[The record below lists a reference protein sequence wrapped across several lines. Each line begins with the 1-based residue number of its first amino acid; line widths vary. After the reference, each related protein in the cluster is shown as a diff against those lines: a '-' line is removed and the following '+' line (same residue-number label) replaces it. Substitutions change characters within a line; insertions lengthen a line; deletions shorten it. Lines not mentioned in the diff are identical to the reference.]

1 MRYASW
7 KFKLETGHLNSQP
20 DGIDENLMN
29 TEKNNYNSL
38 PLSIRAYSEQR
49 HCFIIKLED
58 VILIKIN
65 WITKLLGC
73 NVIISKWLWF
83 TIHNHRITIV
93 CGSVSRVTKTLSL
106 IEQSNQTL
114 EYLYY
119 INTGTFAGLIGLLT
133 EGDSS
138 RADDCWAIAKIELWN
153 FLHNNGMRG
162 LIHCPIPLSVMP
174 YHACNAVEWCGSAKM
189 TIDCVLPIQS
199 HNQWN
204 FEKKMVAWLRK
215 TRRKQDIGWHFYLWP
230 IKISMIY
237 L

>member
-1 MRYASW
+1 M
-7 KFKLETGHLNSQP
+7 
-20 DGIDENLMN
+20 
-29 TEKNNYNSL
+29 
-38 PLSIRAYSEQR
+38 
-49 HCFIIKLED
+49 
-58 VILIKIN
+58 
-65 WITKLLGC
+65 KLLGC

-93 CGSVSRVTKTLSL
+93 CGSVSGVTKTLSL

-119 INTGTFAGLIGLLT
+119 INTETFAGLIGLLT

-138 RADDCWAIAKIELWN
+138 RADDCWAIAKIELWK

-199 HNQWN
+199 HNQWK
-204 FEKKMVAWLRK
+204 FEKNGGMITQNPQK
-215 TRRKQDIGWHFYLWP
+215 TRHWLAFLFVTDQDIDDIPTTALSSKHTEQTSQHVNKLWSLHTFMVMWWLP
-230 IKISMIY
+230 CNSGN
-237 L
+237 